1 MKRFFVLAS
10 FVFATLSLSAQGIL
24 EFSTTTIVADTIVT
38 GDTAQKVFHFT
49 NTGDKPLTIRNVTAL
64 NAGCKVKFT
73 KGAIQPG
80 GQGKVTVDFS
90 EVSST
95 KGQKKISF
103 KVYSTA
109 KNKAVALHIESFFKA
124 ANPTY

>member
-1 MKRFFVLAS
+1 MKHLFS
-10 FVFATLSLSAQGIL
+10 FAILLLSAFSLQAQGLL
-24 EFSTTTIVADTIVT
+24 EFETTAMVVDTIVT
-38 GDTAQKVFHFT
+38 GDTTQKVFHFT
-49 NTGDKPLTIRNVTAL
+49 NTGDKPVTIRNVTAM
-64 NAGCKVKFT
+64 NAGSKLTWT

-80 GQGKVTVDFS
+80 AKGKVTVDFS
-90 EVSST
+90 GATST